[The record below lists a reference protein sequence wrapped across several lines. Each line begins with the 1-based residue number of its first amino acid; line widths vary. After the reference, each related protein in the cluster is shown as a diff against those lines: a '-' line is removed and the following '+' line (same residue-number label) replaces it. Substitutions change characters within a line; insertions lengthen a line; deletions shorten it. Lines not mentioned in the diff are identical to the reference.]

1 MFIMNDQQNFIIVEL
16 GAWICAYFWDFDA
29 NMDDKYHQ
37 SLIEMF
43 FHM

>member
-1 MFIMNDQQNFIIVEL
+1 MNDQQNYIIVEL
-16 GAWICAYFWDFDA
+16 GAYFWDFDA